1 MASQTRLGAF
11 KILKEVVWVSLNQSK
26 RGYEFSTEFC
36 HLMAREKINLP
47 FLTCIND
54 GSVWGLNAVVDS
66 HNAQTVFNLI
76 DNSFGKINYS
86 TAKATILS
94 IFPHKSNPEV
104 IGDLLEVFG
113 KEGIQPITVANS
125 PSAISVVLREDL
137 INKATTALFGP
148 FAFSAYRTPSDWKAA
163 QKGKEKLYKEVVAS
177 YQEKRPK
184 VYALEWQ
191 DKQDLLHIKLN
202 SPDLRKMSVAFKDFA
217 QMGLLLTFLISG
229 LSQEMRKTDLLFC
242 LPQSKKLNY
251 VDMIR
256 GLLPEDI
263 TVDVSNVAYFSMNGP
278 HFGDRYG
285 IVRDL
290 LNAFVSANIELSA
303 LSCSIASIT
312 GTLPAEQIHSAIQAI
327 QGCFEVP
334 SVIKKT

>member
-1 MASQTRLGAF
+1 MN
-11 KILKEVVWVSLNQSK
+11 E
-26 RGYEFSTEFC
+26 
-36 HLMAREKINLP
+36 
-47 FLTCIND
+47 D
-54 GSVWGLNAVVDS
+54 SVWGLNVAVDS
-66 HNAQTVFNLI
+66 HNAQTIFNLI
-76 DNSFGKINYS
+76 DNSFEKINYS
-86 TAKATILS
+86 TAKSAILS

-113 KEGIQPITVANS
+113 KEGIKPMTLANS
-125 PSAISVVLREDL
+125 PSAISAVLREDL

-148 FAFSAYRTPSDWKAA
+148 FAFSAYRTPSDWKAT

-184 VYALEWQ
+184 VYVLEWQ

-202 SPDLRKMSVAFKDFA
+202 SHDLEKMGAAFKDFA

-229 LSQEMRKTDLLFC
+229 LSQEMGKTDLVFC

-263 TVDVSNVAYFSMNGP
+263 AVDVSRVACFSMNGP

-285 IVRDL
+285 IVSDL
-290 LNAFVSANIELSA
+290 LNAFVSANLELSA

-312 GTLPAEQIHSAIQAI
+312 GILPAEQIHSAIQAI

>member
-1 MASQTRLGAF
+1 MAPQTRLGAF
-11 KILKEVVWVSLNQSK
+11 KILKEVEWISLNQSK
-26 RGYEFSTEFC
+26 SDHEFSSEFFY
-36 HLMAREKINLP
+36 LTAREKINLP
-47 FLTCIND
+47 FLTFKNED
-54 GSVWGLNAVVDS
+54 SVLGLNVIVDS
-66 HNAQTVFNLI
+66 HNAQTISSLI
-76 DNSFGKINYS
+76 ENNFGKINYS
-86 TAKATILS
+86 TAKAAILS
-94 IFPHKSNPEV
+94 IFPHKSNPEI
-104 IGDLLEVFG
+104 IGGLLEVFG
-113 KEGIQPITVANS
+113 KEGIEPMTLANS
-125 PSAISVVLREDL
+125 PSAISIVLKEDL
-137 INKATTALFGP
+137 INKASAALFDP
-148 FAFSAYRTPSDWKAA
+148 FSFSAYRTPSDWKAV

-191 DKQDLLHIKLN
+191 DQQDLLHVKLK
-202 SPDLRKMSVAFKDFA
+202 SLDLAIMGATFKDFA

-229 LSQEMRKTDLLFC
+229 LSQEMGKTDLVFC
-242 LPQSKKLNY
+242 LPQTKKFNY
-251 VDMIR
+251 ADMIR
-256 GLLPEDI
+256 KLLPEDV

-290 LNAFVSANIELSA
+290 LNAFINAKIELSA

-312 GTLPAEQIHSAIQAI
+312 GVLPAEQIHSAIQAI

>member
-1 MASQTRLGAF
+1 
-11 KILKEVVWVSLNQSK
+11 
-26 RGYEFSTEFC
+26 
-36 HLMAREKINLP
+36 MAREKINLP
-47 FLTCIND
+47 FLTCINED
-54 GSVWGLNAVVDS
+54 SVWGINAVVDS
-66 HNAQTVFNLI
+66 HNAQTVFDLI
-76 DNSFGKINYS
+76 DNNFGKINYS

-94 IFPHKSNPEV
+94 IFPHKNNPEV

-113 KEGIQPITVANS
+113 KEGIKPMTLANS

-191 DKQDLLHIKLN
+191 DQQDLLHIKLN
-202 SPDLRKMSVAFKDFA
+202 SPDLEKMGAAFKDFA

-229 LSQEMRKTDLLFC
+229 LSQEMRKADLLFC
-242 LPQSKKLNY
+242 LPQPKKLNY
-251 VDMIR
+251 VDMTQR
-256 GLLPEDI
+256 LLPEDI
-263 TVDVSNVAYFSMNGP
+263 SVDVSNVAYFSMNGP

-290 LNAFVSANIELSA
+290 LNAFESANIELSA

-327 QGCFEVP
+327 QRCFEVP
-334 SVIKKT
+334 SVIKKPQLKSAPPQP